1 MDSKMYGSNE
11 FDGKRDRVYN
21 SYKSFVKEVKKWA
34 GFRLLS
40 LRSEGPLGSCG
51 GLG

>member
-1 MDSKMYGSNE
+1 MNLTGKEIE
-11 FDGKRDRVYN
+11 FIIHIGPLK
-21 SYKSFVKEVKKWA
+21 KEVKKWT

-40 LRSEGPLGSCG
+40 LRFEGPHGSCG